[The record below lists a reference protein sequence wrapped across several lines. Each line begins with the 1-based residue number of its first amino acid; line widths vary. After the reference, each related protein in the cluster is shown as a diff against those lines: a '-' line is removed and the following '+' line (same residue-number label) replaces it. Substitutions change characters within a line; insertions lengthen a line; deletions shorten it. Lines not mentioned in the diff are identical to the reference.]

1 MKKELTQ
8 LKKYLTG
15 TESENASSHFVYPF
29 FQKTFRNDKFKRESE
44 ASGADIYIEGRLVVE
59 LKTKEEDWIQGFYQ
73 ALHYNKK
80 GLSFSALCVIS
91 HNFIGLW
98 RLEKLPSFVN
108 DIIANSD
115 PNKSA
120 NEIGRINANK
130 TNKGQQKD
138 ILNYSFNYQLCW

>member
-1 MKKELTQ
+1 MKKELNQ
-8 LKKYLTG
+8 LKKYING
-15 TESENASSHFVYPF
+15 IESENASDYLVYPF
-29 FQKTFRNDKFKRESE
+29 FRKLFKNDKFKKQS
-44 ASGADIYIEGRLVVE
+44 AALGADIYIEGRLVIE

-108 DIIANSD
+108 L
-115 PNKSA
+115 
-120 NEIGRINANK
+120 GR
-130 TNKGQQKD
+130 
-138 ILNYSFNYQLCW
+138 L